1 MDLRN
6 FASWMAIIGTCALTA
21 FFFGFLAYHSLKKTS
36 SDSSW
41 LLSVLEEHF
50 AATVTVP
57 LSAISAACIVILLGV
72 ATGGDLS
79 FDAGL
84 FTFKGASGP
93 VTLWL
98 VCFIAM
104 IVAVK
109 ALWSSRSTRGKN
121 YEDSE
126 NGEVGSAQH
135 RRGADGV

>member
-1 MDLRN
+1 MDLRY

-36 SDSSW
+36 SESSW
-41 LLSVLEEHF
+41 LLRVLETHF
-50 AATVTVP
+50 AATVAVP

-98 VCFIAM
+98 ACFTAM
-104 IVAVK
+104 IVAVRL
-109 ALWSSRSTRGKN
+109 LWSSSSPRGEG

-126 NGEVGSAQH
+126 NGRAGSAHQ
-135 RRGADGV
+135 